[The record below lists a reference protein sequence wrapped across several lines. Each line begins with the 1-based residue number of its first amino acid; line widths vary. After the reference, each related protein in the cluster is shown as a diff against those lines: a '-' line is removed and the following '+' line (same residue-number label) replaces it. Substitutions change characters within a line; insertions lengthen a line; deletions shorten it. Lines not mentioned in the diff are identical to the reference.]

1 MSQLFRPVDPSVSF
15 PDLETGILDF
25 WRDKD
30 IFKRSIEERP
40 EDNLF
45 VFYEGPPTAN
55 GRPGVHHIMPRVIKD
70 LFARYKTMRGYR
82 VPRKAG
88 WDTHGLPV
96 EIEVEKELGLSSK
109 PEIEEF
115 GIAEFN
121 AQCRESVGRYVRD
134 FEELTERI
142 AFWADMDNPY
152 VTYDNDYIESGWW
165 IFKQLW
171 DHGLV
176 YQDYRSTP
184 HCPRCETSL
193 SDHELSQG
201 YRDDVPDPSVYI
213 KFRLPAEARERIGLA
228 DGPAASIV
236 AWTTTPWTLP
246 GNTALAVMD
255 GATYGLYEHEGE
267 HLVLAEALA
276 ESVLGEER
284 EALRSF
290 RGSELVG
297 LAYEPLYRPETLE
310 GTVRRFGADGHLRP
324 LEPGEETEGLRRV
337 LVADH
342 VSLEDGT
349 GIVHIAPAFGGE
361 DFEDGKQHGLLFAQP
376 IDTHGTMAAGLPGG
390 GTFAKDA
397 DRDVIR
403 DLDERGLLLRS
414 ERIKH
419 TYPFCWRCD
428 SPLLY
433 YAKPSWYIRTT
444 AQRDRLLAGNARINW
459 QPDHIKRGRFGNWL
473 ENNIDW
479 AVSRERYWGTPLPFW
494 VCGDCATVS
503 VIGSRAELAG
513 RALDRA
519 AAEAM
524 DDLHRPYID
533 DIVLHCD
540 ADGCGG
546 EMRRVPEVADAW
558 FDSGAMPYAQW
569 HYPFENQDEFD
580 RQFPADFICEAIDQ
594 TRGWFYTLHA
604 EAALLNAAEATP
616 EEISYRNVI
625 CHGHILDEQGNKM
638 SKSRGNVLEPFDVLD
653 ELGADAVRW
662 YIYASAPVGSSRRFS
677 VRLVQQALRRLQ
689 LTLWNIY
696 KFFVSYAN
704 IDGLDPRERPEGDL
718 PELDRWILSEL
729 NTLIERVEVALDDYD
744 PTASSRAIQEFV
756 TDLSRRYVRSSRR
769 RFWRDIAA
777 TDLDKRSAHFTLYTA
792 LSTVSRLLAPF
803 TPFLA
808 EELWAN
814 LVRSLDD
821 DAPESVHLADWPDRI
836 PLDPSGMVFVDQAL
850 IDSMQ
855 LVKRVTSMG
864 RAARAKAS
872 PRNQVRGTRTMP
884 NRPARVPRTPRYGGG
899 PGRDNQGRV
908 TRGTSGEVQAEG
920 ERETRGRGALSARS
934 ANLRGR
940 LTVRNP
946 IQRVLVKVR
955 TPDEASALTRNQE
968 MLLRELNAKELEV
981 IEDVSQVATFNI
993 RPNLPVLGPRLGA
1006 HLREVRDAL
1015 AVVDEDEF
1023 ATSLNSGKAVQIA
1036 GHELTREDFL
1046 IDERPRDGYSV
1057 VSEAGYVVA
1066 ISTTIT
1072 DELADEGIAR
1082 ELVRHIQDLRREAD
1096 FDLSDRITTWCAGDE
1111 TVARVLDAHGDYVKG
1126 ETLSVELFTEPP
1138 PADAQQTAFT
1148 LDGVEVVVGVRRR
1161 DA

>member
-15 PDLETGILDF
+15 PELETGILEF
-25 WRDKD
+25 WREHD
-30 IFKRSIEERP
+30 IFRRSIEERP

-96 EIEVEKELGLSSK
+96 EIEVEKELGLNSK
-109 PEIEEF
+109 PEIEAY
-115 GIAEFN
+115 GIDRFN
-121 AQCRESVGRYVRD
+121 AKCRESVNRHVGD

-142 AFWADMDNPY
+142 AFWADMENPY

-165 IFKQLW
+165 IFKRLW
-171 DHGLV
+171 EHGLV

-201 YRDDVPDPSVYI
+201 YQDDVPDPSVYI
-213 KFRLPAEARERIGLA
+213 KFRLPAEARERIGLGE
-228 DGPAASIV
+228 GPATSIV

-246 GNTALAVMD
+246 GNTALAVMED
-255 GATYGLYEHEGE
+255 AAYGLYEHEGE
-267 HLVLAEALA
+267 RLIVAEALA

-284 EALRSF
+284 AALRTF
-290 RGSELVG
+290 RGAELVG
-297 LAYEPLYRPETLE
+297 LAYEPLYRPEAV
-310 GTVRRFGADGHLRP
+310 GAMVRRFGSDGHLRP
-324 LEPGEETEGLRRV
+324 LETGEETEGLRRV

-342 VSLEDGT
+342 VSLDDGT

-361 DFEDGKQHGLLFAQP
+361 DFDDGKEHGLLFAQP
-376 IDTHGTMAAGLPGG
+376 IDTHGTMAEGLPGEG
-390 GTFAKDA
+390 QFAKDA
-397 DRDVIR
+397 DREVIR

-414 ERIKH
+414 ERIQH

-444 AQRDRLLAGNARINW
+444 AQRERLLSGNARINW

-494 VCGDCATVS
+494 VCDGCPEV
-503 VIGSRAELAG
+503 VVVGSRAELAE
-513 RALDRA
+513 RAVDRA
-519 AAEAM
+519 AAEAL

-533 DIVLHCD
+533 AIALRCD
-540 ADGCGG
+540 GDGCEG

-580 RQFPADFICEAIDQ
+580 RMFPADFICEAIDQ

-625 CHGHILDEQGNKM
+625 CHGHILDEHGVKM
-638 SKSRGNVLEPFDVLD
+638 SKSKGNVIEPFDLLD

-677 VRLVQQALRRLQ
+677 VRLMNETLRRFQ
-689 LTLWNIY
+689 LTLWNVY
-696 KFFVSYAN
+696 SFFVSYAN
-704 IDGLDPRERPEGDL
+704 IDGLDPRERPEGEP
-718 PELDRWILSEL
+718 PELDRWLLSEL
-729 NTLIERVEVALDDYD
+729 NALTERVTAGLDDYD
-744 PTASSRAIQEFV
+744 PTVASRAIEAFV
-756 TDLSRRYVRSSRR
+756 DDLSNWYVRRSRR
-769 RFWRDIAA
+769 RFWRGVSGDDA
-777 TDLDKRSAHFTLYTA
+777 DKRSAYFTLHTA
-792 LSTVSRLLAPF
+792 LTTLARLLAPF

-808 EELWAN
+808 EELWRN
-814 LVRSLDD
+814 LARSVDG
-821 DAPESVHLADWPDRI
+821 DAPESVHLADWPQPVALVPGGD
-836 PLDPSGMVFVDQAL
+836 VFVNESLNAET
-850 IDSMQ
+850 Q
-855 LVKRVTSMG
+855 LVKRVASMG

-872 PRNQVRGTRTMP
+872 IKVRQPLAEVLVRPRDDAEAAVL
-884 NRPARVPRTPRYGGG
+884 ARQEALLLEELNVK
-899 PGRDNQGRV
+899 
-908 TRGTSGEVQAEG
+908 
-920 ERETRGRGALSARS
+920 ALST
-934 ANLRGR
+934 LE
-940 LTVRNP
+940 
-946 IQRVLVKVR
+946 
-955 TPDEASALTRNQE
+955 DEAGI
-968 MLLRELNAKELEV
+968 V
-981 IEDVSQVATFNI
+981 TFEI
-993 RPNLPVLGPRLGA
+993 KPNLPVLGPRLG
-1006 HLREVRDAL
+1006 HEVGAVRSALGELDAGEVAA
-1015 AVVDEDEF
+1015 AVRAGQSV
-1023 ATSLNSGKAVQIA
+1023 TVA
-1036 GHELTREDFL
+1036 GHELAADELLVEMREG
-1046 IDERPRDGYSV
+1046 EGYAV
-1057 VSEAGYVVA
+1057 VSEAGYTVGVATA
-1066 ISTTIT
+1066 IS

-1082 ELVRHIQDLRREAD
+1082 ELVRHLQDLRREAD
-1096 FDLSDRITTWCAGDE
+1096 FELSDRITSWCAGGD
-1111 TVARVLDAHGDYVKG
+1111 TIARVLAAHGDYVKG
-1126 ETLSVELFTEPP
+1126 ETLSVELFTEAPP
-1138 PADAQQTAFT
+1138 EDAQRTTFT
-1148 LDGVEVVVGVRRR
+1148 LDAVEVVAGVRRR

>member
-1 MSQLFRPVDPSVSF
+1 MSQLFRPVDPNVSF
-15 PDLETGILDF
+15 PELETGILGF
-25 WRDKD
+25 WREHD
-30 IFKRSIEERP
+30 IFRRSIEERP

-96 EIEVEKELGLSSK
+96 EIEVEKELGLNSK
-109 PEIEEF
+109 RDIEKF

-121 AQCRESVGRYVRD
+121 AKCRESVNRYVGD

-142 AFWADMDNPY
+142 AFWADMENPY
-152 VTYDNDYIESGWW
+152 VTYDNDYMESGWW

-171 DHGLV
+171 EHGLV

-201 YRDDVPDPSVYI
+201 YQDDVPDPSVFI
-213 KFRLPAEARERIGLA
+213 KFRLPAQSRDRIGLG
-228 DGPAASIV
+228 DGPPVSIV

-246 GNTALAVMD
+246 GNTALAVMED
-255 GATYGLYEHEGE
+255 AAYGLYEDKGE
-267 HLVLAEALA
+267 HLILAEALA

-284 EALRSF
+284 AALRTF

-297 LAYEPLYRPETLE
+297 LVYEPLYRPEELE
-310 GTVRRFGADGHLRP
+310 GTVRRFGGDGHLRP
-324 LEPGEETEGLRRV
+324 LEAGESTEGLRRV
-337 LVADH
+337 LIADH
-342 VSLEDGT
+342 VSLDDGT

-361 DFEDGKQHGLLFAQP
+361 DFDDGKRHGLLFAQP
-376 IDTHGTMAAGLPGG
+376 IDTHGTMAKGLPGG
-390 GTFAKDA
+390 GLFAKDA
-397 DRDVIR
+397 DREVIR
-403 DLDERGLLLRS
+403 DLEERGLMLRS

-494 VCGDCATVS
+494 VCGECANVTV
-503 VIGSRAELAG
+503 VGSRAELAE
-513 RALDRA
+513 RAVNRA
-519 AAEAM
+519 DAEAL

-533 DIVLHCD
+533 AIRLRCD
-540 ADGCGG
+540 ADGCDG

-604 EAALLNAAEATP
+604 EAALLNAAEAVP

-625 CHGHILDEQGNKM
+625 CHGHILDEQGAKM
-638 SKSRGNVLEPFDVLD
+638 SKSRGNVLDPFDLLN

-677 VRLVQQALRRLQ
+677 ARLVQQGLRRLQ
-689 LTLWNIY
+689 LTLWNVY
-696 KFFVSYAN
+696 NFFVSYAN
-704 IDGLDPRERPEGDL
+704 IDGLDPRERPAGET
-718 PELDRWILSEL
+718 PELDRWLLSEL
-729 NTLIERVEVALDDYD
+729 NALTERVTAGLDDYD
-744 PTASSRAIQEFV
+744 PTVAARAIEAFV
-756 TDLSRRYVRSSRR
+756 DDLSNWYVRRSRR
-769 RFWRDIAA
+769 RFWRGVSGAEA
-777 TDLDKRSAHFTLYTA
+777 DKRSAYFTLHTA
-792 LSTVSRLLAPF
+792 LTTLARLLAPF

-808 EELWAN
+808 EELWGN
-814 LVRSLDD
+814 LSRSLDG
-821 DAPESVHLADWPDRI
+821 DAPESVHLADWPEPV
-836 PLDPSGMVFVDQAL
+836 PLEPGGSVF
-850 IDSMQ
+850 IDESLNAETQ
-855 LVKRVTSMG
+855 LVKRVASMG

-872 PRNQVRGTRTMP
+872 IKVRQPLAEVLIKPRSP
-884 NRPARVPRTPRYGGG
+884 
-899 PGRDNQGRV
+899 
-908 TRGTSGEVQAEG
+908 S
-920 ERETRGRGALSARS
+920 ERA
-934 ANLRGR
+934 
-940 LTVRNP
+940 
-946 IQRVLVKVR
+946 VLVR
-955 TPDEASALTRNQE
+955 HES
-968 MLLRELNAKELEV
+968 LLREELNVKALRLLES
-981 IEDVSQVATFNI
+981 EENI
-993 RPNLPVLGPRLGA
+993 AIFEVKANLQVLGPRLG
-1006 HLREVRDAL
+1006 RELPRVRAALGAL
-1015 AVVDEDEF
+1015 AEQDVVAALKAGGPVTVEGYELTVGAPGVASPDIVVDMRD
-1023 ATSLNSGKAVQIA
+1023 
-1036 GHELTREDFL
+1036 
-1046 IDERPRDGYSV
+1046 RDGFAF
-1057 VSEAGYVVA
+1057 VSEGPYTVA
-1066 ISTTIT
+1066 ITTAIT
-1072 DELADEGIAR
+1072 HELADEGIAR

-1096 FDLSDRITTWCAGDE
+1096 FELSDRITSWCEGGE
-1111 TVARVLDAHGDYVKG
+1111 TVARVLAAHGDYVKG
-1126 ETLSVELFTEPP
+1126 ETLSVELLAEAP
-1138 PADAQQTAFT
+1138 PADVQQTAFT
-1148 LDGVEVVVGVRRR
+1148 LDGVEVVAGVRRR

>member
-1 MSQLFRPVDPSVSF
+1 MSQLFRPVDPSVNF

-213 KFRLPAEARERIGLA
+213 KFRLPPEARERIGLA

-255 GATYGLYEHEGE
+255 DATYGLYEHEGE
-267 HLVLAEALA
+267 HLVLAEALS

-284 EALRSF
+284 EALRTF
-290 RGSELVG
+290 HGSELVG

-376 IDTHGTMAAGLPGG
+376 IDTHGTMAEGLPGG

-494 VCGDCATVS
+494 VCGDCAGVS

-533 DIVLHCD
+533 DIALHCD
-540 ADGCGG
+540 AEGCGG

-677 VRLVQQALRRLQ
+677 VRLMNESLRRFQ
-689 LTLWNIY
+689 LTLWNVY
-696 KFFVSYAN
+696 SFFVSYAN
-704 IDGLDPRERPEGDL
+704 IDGLDPRERPAGEP
-718 PELDRWILSEL
+718 PELDRWLLSEL
-729 NTLIERVEVALDDYD
+729 NALTERVTAGLDDYD
-744 PTASSRAIQEFV
+744 PTVAARAIESFV
-756 TDLSRRYVRSSRR
+756 DDLSNWYVRRSRR
-769 RFWRDIAA
+769 RFWRGVSGDDA
-777 TDLDKRSAHFTLYTA
+777 DKRSAYFTLHTA
-792 LSTVSRLLAPF
+792 LTTLARLLAPF

-814 LVRSLDD
+814 LARSIDG
-821 DAPESVHLADWPDRI
+821 DARESVHLVDWPDLV
-836 PLDPSGMVFVDQAL
+836 PLRPEPSGGQVNLKASGTAGGGLTGSARLKV
-850 IDSMQ
+850 IDESLNAETQ
-855 LVKRVTSMG
+855 LVKRVASMG

-872 PRNQVRGTRTMP
+872 LKVRQP
-884 NRPARVPRTPRYGGG
+884 
-899 PGRDNQGRV
+899 
-908 TRGTSGEVQAEG
+908 
-920 ERETRGRGALSARS
+920 
-934 ANLRGR
+934 
-940 LTVRNP
+940 LTE
-946 IQRVLVKVR
+946 VLVR
-955 TPDEASALTRNQE
+955 PRDAGEAAALTRNE
-968 MLLRELNAKELEV
+968 ALLLEELNVKALATLEDEAGV
-981 IEDVSQVATFNI
+981 VTFDVK
-993 RPNLPVLGPRLGA
+993 PNLPVLGPRLG
-1006 HLREVRDAL
+1006 REVGAVRSAL
-1015 AVVDEDEF
+1015 AALDAGEVAAAVR
-1023 ATSLNSGKAVQIA
+1023 SGQNVTVA
-1036 GHELTREDFL
+1036 GHDLAPGDFL
-1046 IDERPRDGYSV
+1046 VEMRESEGYAV
-1057 VSEAGYVVA
+1057 ASEAGYTVA
-1066 ISTTIT
+1066 IATAVTP
-1072 DELADEGIAR
+1072 ELADEGVAR

-1096 FDLSDRITTWCAGDE
+1096 FELSDRITTWCAGDD
-1111 TVARVLDAHGDYVKG
+1111 TIARVLAAHGDYVQA

-1138 PADAQQTAFT
+1138 PADAQRTAFT

>member
-1 MSQLFRPVDPSVSF
+1 MSQLFRPVDPNVSF
-15 PDLETGILDF
+15 PELETGILGF
-25 WRDKD
+25 WREHD
-30 IFKRSIEERP
+30 IFRRSIEERP

-96 EIEVEKELGLSSK
+96 EIEVEKELGLNSK
-109 PEIEEF
+109 RDIEKF

-121 AQCRESVGRYVRD
+121 AKCRESVNRYVGD

-142 AFWADMDNPY
+142 AFWADMENPY
-152 VTYDNDYIESGWW
+152 VTYDNDYMESGWW

-171 DHGLV
+171 EHGLV

-201 YRDDVPDPSVYI
+201 YQDDVPDPSVFI
-213 KFRLPAEARERIGLA
+213 KFRLPAQSRERVGL
-228 DGPAASIV
+228 DEGPPVSIV

-246 GNTALAVMD
+246 GNTALAVMED
-255 GATYGLYEHEGE
+255 AAYGLFEHEGE
-267 HLVLAEALA
+267 RLILAEALA

-284 EALRSF
+284 AALRTF

-297 LAYEPLYRPETLE
+297 LVYEPLYRPEELE
-310 GTVRRFGADGHLRP
+310 GTVRRFGGDGHLRP
-324 LEPGEETEGLRRV
+324 LEAGESTDGLRRV

-342 VSLEDGT
+342 VSLDDGT

-361 DFEDGKQHGLLFAQP
+361 DFEDGKRHGLLFAQP
-376 IDTHGTMAAGLPGG
+376 IDTHGTMAEGLPGG
-390 GTFAKDA
+390 GLFAKDA
-397 DRDVIR
+397 DREVIR
-403 DLDERGLLLRS
+403 DLEERGLMLRS

-444 AQRDRLLAGNARINW
+444 AQRDRLLGGNARINW

-473 ENNIDW
+473 ENNVDW

-494 VCGDCATVS
+494 VCGECANVT
-503 VIGSRAELAG
+503 VIGSRAELADRSLN
-513 RALDRA
+513 RAD
-519 AAEAM
+519 AEAL

-533 DIVLHCD
+533 AIRLRCD
-540 ADGCGG
+540 ADGCDG

-604 EAALLNAAEATP
+604 EAALLNAAEAVP

-625 CHGHILDEQGNKM
+625 CHGHILDEQGAKM
-638 SKSRGNVLEPFDVLD
+638 SKSRGNVLEPFELLD

-677 VRLVQQALRRLQ
+677 MRLVNEGLRRFQ
-689 LTLWNIY
+689 LTLWNVY
-696 KFFVSYAN
+696 SFFVSYAN
-704 IDGLDPRERPEGDL
+704 IDGLDPRERPEGET
-718 PELDRWILSEL
+718 PELDRWLLSEL
-729 NTLIERVEVALDDYD
+729 NALIGRVTAGLDDYD
-744 PTASSRAIQEFV
+744 PTVAARAIEGFV
-756 TDLSRRYVRSSRR
+756 DDLSNWYVRRSRR
-769 RFWRDIAA
+769 RFWRGVSGADA
-777 TDLDKRSAHFTLYTA
+777 DKRSAYFTLHTA
-792 LSTVSRLLAPF
+792 LTTLARLLAPF

-808 EELWAN
+808 EELWGN
-814 LVRSLDD
+814 LSRSLDG
-821 DAPESVHLADWPDRI
+821 DAPESVHLADWPE
-836 PLDPSGMVFVDQAL
+836 PVSLEPGGSVFVDESLNAET
-850 IDSMQ
+850 Q
-855 LVKRVTSMG
+855 LVKRVASMG

-872 PRNQVRGTRTMP
+872 LKVRQP
-884 NRPARVPRTPRYGGG
+884 LAEVLVRP
-899 PGRDNQGRV
+899 
-908 TRGTSGEVQAEG
+908 
-920 ERETRGRGALSARS
+920 RGAAEAAVLERHEALLLEELNVK
-934 ANLRGR
+934 A
-940 LTVRNP
+940 LTT
-946 IQRVLVKVR
+946 LE
-955 TPDEASALTRNQE
+955 DEAGIVTF
-968 MLLRELNAKELEV
+968 EV
-981 IEDVSQVATFNI
+981 K
-993 RPNLPVLGPRLGA
+993 PNLPLLGPRLG
-1006 HLREVRDAL
+1006 REVGAVRSALGALDAGEVAD
-1015 AVVDEDEF
+1015 AVRAGQTV
-1023 ATSLNSGKAVQIA
+1023 TVA
-1036 GHELTREDFL
+1036 GHELAPDDFL
-1046 IDERPRDGYSV
+1046 LEMHAREGYAV
-1057 VSEAGYVVA
+1057 VSEAGYTVGVA
-1066 ISTTIT
+1066 TTIT
-1072 DELADEGIAR
+1072 HELADEGIAR

-1096 FDLSDRITTWCAGDE
+1096 FELSDRITTWCEGGE
-1111 TVARVLDAHGDYVKG
+1111 TVARVLEAHGDYVKG
-1126 ETLSVELFTEPP
+1126 ETLSVELLAEAP
-1138 PADAQQTAFT
+1138 PADVQQTRFT
-1148 LDGVEVVVGVRRR
+1148 LDGVEVVAGVRRR

>member
-15 PDLETGILDF
+15 PELETGILEF
-25 WRDKD
+25 WREHDV
-30 IFKRSIEERP
+30 FRRSIEEKP

-96 EIEVEKELGLSSK
+96 EIEVEKELGLNSK
-109 PEIEEF
+109 PEIEAY
-115 GIAEFN
+115 GIDRFN
-121 AQCRESVGRYVRD
+121 AKCRESVNRHVGD

-142 AFWADMDNPY
+142 AFWADMENPY
-152 VTYDNDYIESGWW
+152 VTYDNDYIETGWW

-201 YRDDVPDPSVYI
+201 YQDDVSDPSVYI
-213 KFRLPAEARERIGLA
+213 KFPLPEEARERLGL
-228 DGPAASIV
+228 DGTATSIV

-255 GATYGLYEHEGE
+255 DAAYGLYEHEGE
-267 HLVLAEALA
+267 RLIVAEALA
-276 ESVLGEER
+276 ESVLGEKR
-284 EALRSF
+284 DALQTF

-297 LAYEPLYRPETLE
+297 LAYEPLYRPEAT
-310 GTVRRFGADGHLRP
+310 GATVRRFGDDGHLRP
-324 LEPGEETEGLRRV
+324 LEAGEETEGLRRV

-361 DFEDGKQHGLLFAQP
+361 DFEDGKAHGLLFAQP
-376 IDTHGTMAAGLPGG
+376 IDTHGTMAEGLPGEG
-390 GTFAKDA
+390 QFAKDA
-397 DRDVIR
+397 DREVIR
-403 DLDERGLLLRS
+403 DLEERGLLLRS

-444 AQRDRLLAGNARINW
+444 AQRERLLSGNARINW

-494 VCGDCATVS
+494 ACGECSNVTV
-503 VIGSRAELAG
+503 VGSRAELAE
-513 RALDRA
+513 RAVDRA
-519 AAEAM
+519 AAEGL

-533 DIVLHCD
+533 AIALRCD
-540 ADGCGG
+540 ADGCDG
-546 EMRRVPEVADAW
+546 EMRRIPEVADAW

-580 RQFPADFICEAIDQ
+580 RAFPADFICEAIDQ

-625 CHGHILDEQGNKM
+625 CHGHILDEDGVKM
-638 SKSRGNVLEPFDVLD
+638 SKSRGNVIEPFDLLD

-677 VRLVQQALRRLQ
+677 VRLMNESLRRFQ
-689 LTLWNIY
+689 LTLWNVY
-696 KFFVSYAN
+696 SFFVSYAN
-704 IDGLDPRERPEGDL
+704 IDGLDPRERPEGEP
-718 PELDRWILSEL
+718 PELDRWLLSEL
-729 NTLIERVEVALDDYD
+729 NALTERVTAGLDDYD
-744 PTASSRAIQEFV
+744 PTVASRAIEAFV
-756 TDLSRRYVRSSRR
+756 DDLSNWYVRRSRR
-769 RFWRDIAA
+769 RFWRGVSGDDA
-777 TDLDKRSAHFTLYTA
+777 DKRSAYFTLHTA
-792 LSTVSRLLAPF
+792 LTTLARLLAPF

-808 EELWAN
+808 EELWGN
-814 LVRSLDD
+814 LARSVDG
-821 DAPESVHLADWPDRI
+821 DAPESVHLADWPEPVALVPGGD
-836 PLDPSGMVFVDQAL
+836 LFVDESLNAET
-850 IDSMQ
+850 Q
-855 LVKRVTSMG
+855 LVKRVASMG

-872 PRNQVRGTRTMP
+872 IKVRQPLAEVLVRPRDDAEAAVL
-884 NRPARVPRTPRYGGG
+884 ARQEALLLEELNVK
-899 PGRDNQGRV
+899 
-908 TRGTSGEVQAEG
+908 
-920 ERETRGRGALSARS
+920 ALST
-934 ANLRGR
+934 LE
-940 LTVRNP
+940 
-946 IQRVLVKVR
+946 
-955 TPDEASALTRNQE
+955 DEAGI
-968 MLLRELNAKELEV
+968 V
-981 IEDVSQVATFNI
+981 TFEI
-993 RPNLPVLGPRLGA
+993 KPNLQVLGPRLGSELPSVRA
-1006 HLREVRDAL
+1006 ALGALSEQEVVAALEANGPVTVVGHQFTVGRPGDSSPDVIVDMRE
-1015 AVVDEDEF
+1015 
-1023 ATSLNSGKAVQIA
+1023 
-1036 GHELTREDFL
+1036 
-1046 IDERPRDGYSV
+1046 RDGFAF
-1057 VSEAGYVVA
+1057 VSEGPYTVAVTTA
-1066 ISTTIT
+1066 ISA
-1072 DELADEGIAR
+1072 ELADEGIAR
-1082 ELVRHIQDLRREAD
+1082 ELVRHLQDLRREAD
-1096 FDLSDRITTWCAGDE
+1096 FELSDRITSWCAGGE
-1111 TVARVLDAHGDYVKG
+1111 TIARVLAAHGDYVKG
-1126 ETLSVELFTEPP
+1126 ETLSVELFAEAPP
-1138 PADAQQTAFT
+1138 EDAQQTTFK
-1148 LDGVEVVVGVRRR
+1148 LDGVDVVAGVRRR

>member
-15 PDLETGILDF
+15 PELETGILDF
-25 WRDKD
+25 WRDND

-152 VTYDNDYIESGWW
+152 VTYDNDYIETCWW

-201 YRDDVPDPSVYI
+201 YRDNVPDPSVYI
-213 KFRLPAEARERIGLA
+213 KFRLTPESCERLDLA
-228 DGPAASIV
+228 DAPPTSMV

-246 GNTALAVMD
+246 GNTALAVMED
-255 GATYGLYEHEGE
+255 ATYGLYEHEGE
-267 HLVLAEALA
+267 QLILAEALA
-276 ESVLGEER
+276 ESVLGEKR
-284 EALRSF
+284 EPVRTYH
-290 RGSELVG
+290 GSKLVR
-297 LAYEPLYRPETLE
+297 LPYEPLYDTVAISVTAGNYFAFHKTLDDGKKVDRLGRPTQ
-310 GTVRRFGADGHLRP
+310 RFGTDGLLRRLRADEDP
-324 LEPGEETEGLRRV
+324 AKLRRV
-337 LVADH
+337 IAADH

-361 DFEDGKQHGLLFAQP
+361 DFQDGKQHELLFART
-376 IDTHGTMAAGLPGG
+376 IDPSGTMAQGLPGEG
-390 GTFAKDA
+390 RFAKDA

-403 DLDERGLLLRS
+403 DLDDRGLMLRS
-414 ERIKH
+414 ERIQH

-428 SPLLY
+428 SPVLY
-433 YAKPSWYIRTT
+433 YAKESWYIRTT
-444 AQRDRLLAGNARINW
+444 QVRDRLLAGNARINW

-503 VIGSRAELAG
+503 VIGSRAELAD

-533 DIVLHCD
+533 DIALHCD
-540 ADGCGG
+540 ASGCGG

-638 SKSRGNVLEPFDVLD
+638 SKSRGNVLEPFEVLD

-677 VRLVQQALRRLQ
+677 VRLMNESLRRFQ
-689 LTLWNIY
+689 LTLWNVY
-696 KFFVSYAN
+696 SFFVSYAN
-704 IDGLDPRERPEGDL
+704 IDGLDPRERPAGEP
-718 PELDRWILSEL
+718 PELDRWLLSEL
-729 NTLIERVEVALDDYD
+729 NALTERVTAGLDDYD
-744 PTASSRAIQEFV
+744 PTVAARAIESFV
-756 TDLSRRYVRSSRR
+756 DDLSNWYVRRSRR
-769 RFWRDIAA
+769 RFWRGVSGDDA
-777 TDLDKRSAHFTLYTA
+777 DKRSAYFTLHTA
-792 LSTVSRLLAPF
+792 LTTLARLLAPF

-814 LVRSLDD
+814 LARSIDG
-821 DAPESVHLADWPDRI
+821 DAPESVHLADWPDLV
-836 PLDPSGMVFVDQAL
+836 PLRPEPSGGQVNLKASGTAGGGLTGSARLKV
-850 IDSMQ
+850 IDESLNAETQ
-855 LVKRVTSMG
+855 LVKRVASMG

-872 PRNQVRGTRTMP
+872 LKVRQP
-884 NRPARVPRTPRYGGG
+884 
-899 PGRDNQGRV
+899 
-908 TRGTSGEVQAEG
+908 
-920 ERETRGRGALSARS
+920 
-934 ANLRGR
+934 
-940 LTVRNP
+940 LTE
-946 IQRVLVKVR
+946 VLVR
-955 TPDEASALTRNQE
+955 PRDAGEAAALTRNE
-968 MLLRELNAKELEV
+968 ALLLEELNVKALATLDDEAGV
-981 IEDVSQVATFNI
+981 VTFDVK
-993 RPNLPVLGPRLGA
+993 PNLPVLGPRLG
-1006 HLREVRDAL
+1006 REVGAVRSAL
-1015 AVVDEDEF
+1015 AALDAGEVAAAVR
-1023 ATSLNSGKAVQIA
+1023 SGQNVTVA
-1036 GHELTREDFL
+1036 GHDLAPDDFL
-1046 IDERPRDGYSV
+1046 VEMRESEGYAV
-1057 VSEAGYVVA
+1057 ASEAGYTVA
-1066 ISTTIT
+1066 IATAVTP
-1072 DELADEGIAR
+1072 ELADEGVAR

-1096 FDLSDRITTWCAGDE
+1096 FELSDRITTWCAGDE
-1111 TVARVLDAHGDYVKG
+1111 TIARVLAAHGDYVQG

-1138 PADAQQTAFT
+1138 PADAQRTAFT

>member
-15 PDLETGILDF
+15 PELETGILDF
-25 WRDKD
+25 WRDND

-213 KFRLPAEARERIGLA
+213 KFRLPPEARERIGLA

-255 GATYGLYEHEGE
+255 DATYGLYEHEGE
-267 HLVLAEALA
+267 QLILAEALS
-276 ESVLGEER
+276 ESVLREER
-284 EALRSF
+284 EALRTL

-361 DFEDGKQHGLLFAQP
+361 DFEDGKRHGLLFAQP

-494 VCGDCATVS
+494 VCGDCACVS
-503 VIGSRAELAG
+503 VIGSRAELAD

-524 DDLHRPYID
+524 DDIHRPYID
-533 DIVLHCD
+533 DIVLRCD
-540 ADGCGG
+540 AEGCGG

-638 SKSRGNVLEPFDVLD
+638 SKSRGNVLEPFEVLD

-677 VRLVQQALRRLQ
+677 VRLMNESLRRFQ
-689 LTLWNIY
+689 LTLWNVY
-696 KFFVSYAN
+696 SFFVSYAN
-704 IDGLDPRERPEGDL
+704 IDGLDPRERPAGEP
-718 PELDRWILSEL
+718 PELDRWLLSEL
-729 NTLIERVEVALDDYD
+729 NALTERVTAGLDDYD
-744 PTASSRAIQEFV
+744 PTVAARAIESFV
-756 TDLSRRYVRSSRR
+756 DDLSNWYVRRSRR
-769 RFWRDIAA
+769 RFWRGVSGDDA
-777 TDLDKRSAHFTLYTA
+777 DKRSAYFTLHTA
-792 LSTVSRLLAPF
+792 LTTLARLLAPF

-814 LVRSLDD
+814 LARSIDG
-821 DAPESVHLADWPDRI
+821 DAPESVHLADWPDLV
-836 PLDPSGMVFVDQAL
+836 PLRPEPSGGQVSLKASGTAGGGLTGSARLKV
-850 IDSMQ
+850 IDESLNAETQ
-855 LVKRVTSMG
+855 LVKRVASMG
-864 RAARAKAS
+864 RAARAKAALKVRQPLTAVFVK
-872 PRNQVRGTRTMP
+872 PRS
-884 NRPARVPRTPRYGGG
+884 A
-899 PGRDNQGRV
+899 
-908 TRGTSGEVQAEG
+908 A
-920 ERETRGRGALSARS
+920 EREVLTRHEALLVEELNVKA
-934 ANLRGR
+934 
-940 LTVRNP
+940 LT
-946 IQRVLVKVR
+946 LLD
-955 TPDEASALTRNQE
+955 DEAEVVA
-968 MLLRELNAKELEV
+968 LEV
-981 IEDVSQVATFNI
+981 KA
-993 RPNLPVLGPRLGA
+993 NLPVLGPRLGRELGIVRA
-1006 HLREVRDAL
+1006 QLGALVEQEVVEELRANGHI
-1015 AVVDEDEF
+1015 VV
-1023 ATSLNSGKAVQIA
+1023 A
-1036 GHELTREDFL
+1036 GHTLTDVDILVQMREREGFAF
-1046 IDERPRDGYSV
+1046 
-1057 VSEAGYVVA
+1057 VSEAGYTVA
-1066 ISTTIT
+1066 IATAVTP
-1072 DELADEGIAR
+1072 ELADEGVAR

-1096 FDLSDRITTWCAGDE
+1096 FELSDRITTWCAGDE
-1111 TVARVLDAHGDYVKG
+1111 SVDRVLAAHGDYVQG